1 MTNIDWLIVGLGNPG
16 IKYEKNRHNV
26 GWMVIDAIIKKY
38 GLNETQESKK
48 YIFSKWSFKRKNVIL
63 AKPLTFM
70 NLSGKAVQALKI
82 KYKIPDERI
91 LVVVDDYNF
100 PVGKVHLKAG
110 GSDGGHNGI
119 ASIIEETKKNSFYRL
134 RCGIGNDFPKGMLVE
149 YVLSDFRTEE
159 IDDLNNMINKA
170 VQSIETVVEFGAAH
184 AMTLINS
191 ERLWKNLPIKN
202 EDTND

>member
-1 MTNIDWLIVGLGNPG
+1 M
-16 IKYEKNRHNV
+16 Y
-26 GWMVIDAIIKKY
+26 
-38 GLNETQESKK
+38 
-48 YIFSKWSFKRKNVIL
+48 
-63 AKPLTFM
+63 
-70 NLSGKAVQALKI
+70 
-82 KYKIPDERI
+82 
-91 LVVVDDYNF
+91 
-100 PVGKVHLKAG
+100 
-110 GSDGGHNGI
+110 
-119 ASIIEETKKNSFYRL
+119 FYRL

-170 VQSIETVVEFGAAH
+170 VQSIETVVEFGAAR